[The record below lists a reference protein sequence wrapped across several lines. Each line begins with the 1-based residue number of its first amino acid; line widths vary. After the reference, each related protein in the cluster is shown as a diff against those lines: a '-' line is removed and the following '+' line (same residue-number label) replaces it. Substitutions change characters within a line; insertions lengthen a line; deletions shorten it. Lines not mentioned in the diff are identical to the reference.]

1 VCVCDG
7 YQIESAIQ
15 LLRGH
20 VLEALENRSLAVEC
34 YREALQLD
42 VHCYEALDCLI
53 QHHMLTALEGFILL
67 TFTYCIIMV
76 LRPLSLDPVFGPSCL
91 C

>member
-1 VCVCDG
+1 V
-7 YQIESAIQ
+7 Q

-20 VLEALENRSLAVEC
+20 ILEALENRSLAVEC

-53 QHHMLTALEGFILL
+53 QHHMLTALEGFIFIFLCCFSLL
-67 TFTYCIIMV
+67 DIERTFCFFLTIQCHAFNA
-76 LRPLSLDPVFGPSCL
+76 PF
-91 C
+91 